1 MTNSQVKGTKQ
12 YFQTGYHYM
21 TDLTWPGRTGPPKNL
36 VPFNE
41 IKGKW
46 TYPKPGF
53 IQWKNEV

>member
-1 MTNSQVKGTKQ
+1 MTEDKPKKKYLQI
-12 YFQTGYHYM
+12 GYHYM
-21 TDLTWPGRTGPPKNL
+21 KDITWPSSGGPPKTL

>member
-1 MTNSQVKGTKQ
+1 MTEDKPKKKYLQIGERGMKDI
-12 YFQTGYHYM
+12 F
-21 TDLTWPGRTGPPKNL
+21 WPYGTGPPKTL

>member
-1 MTNSQVKGTKQ
+1 MTRVRYTSNDYNRRVYEISWPRGTEA
-12 YFQTGYHYM
+12 
-21 TDLTWPGRTGPPKNL
+21 PKTL

>member
-1 MTNSQVKGTKQ
+1 MKEDKPKKQ
-12 YFQTGYHYM
+12 YLWIPIQYM
-21 TDLTWPGRTGPPKNL
+21 KDITWPISGSQPKTL

-53 IQWKNEV
+53 IQWKNEK

>member
-1 MTNSQVKGTKQ
+1 MSRTRYTSNDYNRRVYEIS
-12 YFQTGYHYM
+12 
-21 TDLTWPGRTGPPKNL
+21 WPGGTGPPKNL